1 MSLTMADVVQNA
13 RSEISKLTGLELSS
27 TLKSVKDDN
36 GWQVSIEMI
45 EKHSIP
51 DGMDI
56 LATYVVRLDSDGNL
70 VEFNRKG
77 MRKRTDTE
85 TPEE

>member
-1 MSLTMADVVQNA
+1 MSLTMADVVRNA